1 MSATAVPHASASGTR
16 ITGGPPLWAP
26 IAAYALIAVAGAV
39 LYPGPGPS
47 TDPAAALAVLRDAP
61 VRADLAAALLVM
73 SAAPLA
79 VFAAAVAHR
88 LWSLGARVAGPV
100 IGLAGGL
107 LAPSALVLSGLAAWT
122 AATAATWDDGAA
134 VLTASTLSFAA
145 GGVGFALGSAL
156 LLAGVAVPAGM
167 MRLLSRPF
175 AVAGVVLAV
184 LAALAPLALL
194 TSALYALLPIA
205 RFGGMLWLVAAA
217 VLLPRARTA
226 PSA

>member
-1 MSATAVPHASASGTR
+1 MTIAAEPSVARAQ
-16 ITGGPPLWAP
+16 GGPPLWAP
-26 IAAYALIAVAGAV
+26 ITAYALIAVAGVV
-39 LYPGPGPS
+39 LYPGPGPGS
-47 TDPAAALAVLRDAP
+47 DPASALAVLRDAP
-61 VRADLAAALLVM
+61 VQADLSATLLVM

-79 VFAAAVAHR
+79 VFAAGVAHR

-107 LAPSALVLSGLAAWT
+107 LAPSALVLSGLGAWT
-122 AATAATWDDGAA
+122 AATAAQWGDGTS

-156 LLAGVAVPAGM
+156 LLAGVAVPSGLL
-167 MRLLSRPF
+167 RLLPRPF

-217 VLLPRARTA
+217 VLLPRAVRA
-226 PSA
+226 PQP

>member
-1 MSATAVPHASASGTR
+1 MQ
-16 ITGGPPLWAP
+16 
-26 IAAYALIAVAGAV
+26 
-39 LYPGPGPS
+39 
-47 TDPAAALAVLRDAP
+47 
-61 VRADLAAALLVM
+61 ADLSAALLVM

-122 AATAATWDDGAA
+122 AATAAQWGDGAA

-156 LLAGVAVPAGM
+156 LLAGVAVPAGLM
-167 MRLLSRPF
+167 GLLPRWL
-175 AVAGVVLAV
+175 AVAGVVVAV

-205 RFGGMLWLVAAA
+205 RFGGMLWFVAAA
-217 VLLPRARTA
+217 VLLPRAVRA
-226 PSA
+226 PAS

>member
-1 MSATAVPHASASGTR
+1 MSSPVVSQTPAAGTR

-26 IAAYALIAVAGAV
+26 IAAYVVIAVAGAA
-39 LYPGPGPS
+39 LYPGAGPG
-47 TDPAAALAVLRDAP
+47 TDPASALAVLRDAP
-61 VRADLAAALLVM
+61 VRADLSAALIVM

-79 VFAAAVAHR
+79 VFAAAAAHR
-88 LWSLGARVAGPV
+88 LWSSGARVAGPV

-107 LAPSALVLSGLAAWT
+107 LAASTLVLSGLAAWT
-122 AATAATWDDGAA
+122 AATAAAWGDGAA

-156 LLAGVAVPAGM
+156 LLAGVAVPAGLAGLM
-167 MRLLSRPF
+167 SRPL

-205 RFGGMLWLVAAA
+205 RFGGMLWFVAAA
-217 VLLPRARTA
+217 VLLRRGATA
-226 PSA
+226 AAS

>member
-1 MSATAVPHASASGTR
+1 MSAPTAPQAAATGTR
-16 ITGGPPLWAP
+16 VTGGPPLWAP
-26 IAAYALIAVAGAV
+26 IAAYAVIAVAGAV
-39 LYPGPGPS
+39 LYPGTGPS

-61 VRADLAAALLVM
+61 VQADLSAALLVM

-107 LAPSALVLSGLAAWT
+107 LATSALVLSGLAAWT
-122 AATAATWDDGAA
+122 AATAAQWGDSSA

-156 LLAGVAVPAGM
+156 LLAGVAVPAGL
-167 MRLLSRPF
+167 MRLLPRWF
-175 AVAGVVLAV
+175 AVVGVVVAV
-184 LAALAPLALL
+184 LAALAPLALV
-194 TSALYALLPIA
+194 TSALYPLLPIA
-205 RFGGMLWLVAAA
+205 RFGGMLWFVAAA
-217 VLLPRARTA
+217 VLLPRVVRA
-226 PSA
+226 PAS